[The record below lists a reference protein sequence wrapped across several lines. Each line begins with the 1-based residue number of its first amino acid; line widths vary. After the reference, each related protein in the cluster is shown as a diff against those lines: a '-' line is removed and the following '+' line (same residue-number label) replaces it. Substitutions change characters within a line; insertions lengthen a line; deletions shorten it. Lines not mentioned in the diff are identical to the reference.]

1 MPLIHQQCYV
11 TYHVIYC
18 NILQHIITYYI
29 IDNIA
34 YNINYL
40 SNYLKLPEKI
50 SQSPRYNQSRQRKGN
65 RGNVHEETNQELLN

>member
-1 MPLIHQQCYV
+1 MPLIHQQGYV
-11 TYHVIYC
+11 TYHVIYY

-40 SNYLKLPEKI
+40 KLLEKI